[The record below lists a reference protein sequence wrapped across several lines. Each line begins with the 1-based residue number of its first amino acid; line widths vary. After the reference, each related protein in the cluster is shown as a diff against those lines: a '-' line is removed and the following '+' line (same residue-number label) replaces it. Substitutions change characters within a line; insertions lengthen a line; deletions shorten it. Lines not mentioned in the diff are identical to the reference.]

1 MKYIY
6 GTPVE
11 PLKYNI
17 ILTKDGEPVEFDFPP
32 APLEQIAR
40 FGYMVPVDSRV
51 AACLVPDDQVLYQ
64 ALAPVIGKSYRGE
77 LQYQTRKQ
85 CIISLH
91 GTAILG
97 YQRQVIVD
105 PRLHN
110 EIALFWEIYLD
121 LRVFPAA
128 VDAAWQQAM
137 AEVII
142 SELKD
147 PSADATLA
155 DDLKTRLLEQTEAV
169 TPKVAG

>member
-17 ILTKDGEPVEFDFPP
+17 ILTKDGVRIDFDFPP
-32 APLEQIAR
+32 APLEQIVR
-40 FGYMVPVDSRV
+40 YGYLMAQDPRVMPV
-51 AACLVPDDQVLYQ
+51 LITDDAGLYA
-64 ALAPVIGKSYRGE
+64 ALAPIIGKTYRGE
-77 LQYQTRKQ
+77 LQYHTRKQ
-85 CIISLH
+85 SIISLH
-91 GTAILG
+91 DTAILG
-97 YQRQVIVD
+97 YQRQVIID

-128 VDAAWQQAM
+128 HDTAWQQAM
-137 AEVII
+137 AEVIT

-147 PSADATLA
+147 PSADAALA
-155 DDLKTRLLEQTEAV
+155 EDLKQRLLEQTSQDN
-169 TPKVAG
+169 TD